1 MTTEKMIG
9 RKARRGAACRFAA
22 RGCTCFEYTGPRGK
36 PAMAR
41 AAKRRE
47 QAEVRRAIAKERA
60 L

>member
-9 RKARRGAACRFAA
+9 RKARRGPSCRFAA

-36 PAMAR
+36 AVLAR

-47 QAEVRRAIAKERA
+47 QAEVRRELARDGHR
-60 L
+60 